1 MRKVRMLKPCG
12 AGFGLAMA
20 AGLLLALQAPAY
32 GQPRE
37 DRPGGP
43 GPKPQCPMPGAPGPG
58 GPGLEVPAPGSGP
71 FDFISPEQTEQLM
84 EFLQEHFPRRHRLL
98 CRLRER
104 NPDHFQKRLAEM
116 APRVLELLLRMKEN
130 PELGEL
136 LLEQQRL
143 EDELREQVGSYRA
156 LDEEDEAERQER
168 RAGIEEIVSRLVEVR
183 LQRREQEI
191 ASLERRL
198 QEQKRGL
205 EEDRENRAELVADE
219 MERVLQRRP
228 WHRGPR
234 GERHERRERGKW

>member
-1 MRKVRMLKPCG
+1 
-12 AGFGLAMA
+12 MA
-20 AGLLLALQAPAY
+20 AGLLLALQAPVY

-37 DRPGGP
+37 DRLGKG
-43 GPKPQCPMPGAPGPG
+43 GPKPQCPKPGAPGPG
-58 GPGLEVPAPGSGP
+58 GPGLEAPAPGPGP
-71 FDFISPEQTEQLM
+71 SPFEFISPEQTEQLM

-98 CRLRER
+98 SRLRDR
-104 NPDHFQKRLAEM
+104 NPDHFQRRLAEM

-143 EDELREQVGSYRA
+143 EDELREQVGNYRA
-156 LDEEDEAERQER
+156 LDEDDEAERQEQ
-168 RAGIEEIVSRLVEVR
+168 RAGIEEIVSRLVEIR

-191 ASLERRL
+191 AALGRRL
-198 QEQKRGL
+198 QEQKLRL

-234 GERHERRERGKW
+234 GERRERHERRERGRW